1 MQSVKQEEEFNLDY
15 VLPKPAEIEN
25 MSASGRQ
32 TPQLVS
38 RIHIPRA
45 GSSLEFGQKSR
56 KSVRISLMG

>member
-15 VLPKPAEIEN
+15 ILPKPAEIEN

-45 GSSLEFGQKSR
+45 GSSLEFVQKSR
-56 KSVRISLMG
+56 KSVRFSLMG